1 LWTIGETA
9 ASAFDSLILLLQSAR
24 LGRRPLA
31 QIDVITDRLEQVL
44 DEVIQN
50 AEAAEVSGL
59 MHAVPIE
66 YPGTQSR
73 TIDVDLASGNI
84 AGIVEQIIS
93 ETGQPGTRTTI
104 AYRGMTRWQKTFTE
118 APILKS
124 TGTAFR
130 EGGTYLITGG
140 IGGIGYMLAR
150 HLLSEYKAQ
159 VVLTGR
165 TALPPRESWNSWL
178 EKHGMDDAVSIR
190 IQRMQE
196 LAQLGGRAE
205 FVTADVTNREAMAGV
220 IAQTRERYGTIH
232 GVVHAAGIPG
242 GRVISGL
249 DLADAATIRAPK
261 VQGSMVIADLLKGS
275 DIDFLLFC
283 SSISAAFPG
292 LGQAAYAAANEF
304 QNYFARHLR
313 KAHGLPA
320 VAIDFDAWREVGM
333 AATMEVPEGFEE
345 IIEEWLRT
353 AMTPSE
359 GIEVIE
365 RVLSVWT
372 GPQILTST
380 VALEILSRQ
389 TPQQDASLSA
399 DVFSPTS
406 PEKSDPEIDTIV
418 EIWSDLLA
426 DKNIGPTDN
435 FFELGGHSLLGTM
448 VLSRIRERLGV
459 ALTLRMLFEAPTPE
473 SLAERIRFQRDLDG
487 VRPSA
492 TVETEER
499 EEFEI

>member
-1 LWTIGETA
+1 
-9 ASAFDSLILLLQSAR
+9 
-24 LGRRPLA
+24 
-31 QIDVITDRLEQVL
+31 
-44 DEVIQN
+44 
-50 AEAAEVSGL
+50 
-59 MHAVPIE
+59 
-66 YPGTQSR
+66 
-73 TIDVDLASGNI
+73 
-84 AGIVEQIIS
+84 
-93 ETGQPGTRTTI
+93 
-104 AYRGMTRWQKTFTE
+104 
-118 APILKS
+118 
-124 TGTAFR
+124 
-130 EGGTYLITGG
+130 
-140 IGGIGYMLAR
+140 
-150 HLLSEYKAQ
+150 
-159 VVLTGR
+159 
-165 TALPPRESWNSWL
+165 
-178 EKHGMDDAVSIR
+178 
-190 IQRMQE
+190 
-196 LAQLGGRAE
+196 
-205 FVTADVTNREAMAGV
+205 
-220 IAQTRERYGTIH
+220 
-232 GVVHAAGIPG
+232 
-242 GRVISGL
+242 
-249 DLADAATIRAPK
+249 
-261 VQGSMVIADLLKGS
+261 
-275 DIDFLLFC
+275 
-283 SSISAAFPG
+283 
-292 LGQAAYAAANEF
+292 
-304 QNYFARHLR
+304 
-313 KAHGLPA
+313 
-320 VAIDFDAWREVGM
+320 
-333 AATMEVPEGFEE
+333 
-345 IIEEWLRT
+345 
-353 AMTPSE
+353 MTPSE